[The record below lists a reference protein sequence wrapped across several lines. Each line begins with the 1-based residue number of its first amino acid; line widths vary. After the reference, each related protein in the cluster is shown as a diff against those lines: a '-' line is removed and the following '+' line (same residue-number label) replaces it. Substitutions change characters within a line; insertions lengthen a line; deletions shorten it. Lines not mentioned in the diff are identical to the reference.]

1 MMDVLASG
9 RGGSVGPEQQEN
21 MQELTPSVQDLN
33 VNASFGSSGNK

>member
-1 MMDVLASG
+1 MFLPQAGEAVLG
-9 RGGSVGPEQQEN
+9 QNKQEN